1 MYSTGIGAKCC
12 VMFAPEPL
20 SDYRDYLS
28 IDKDLAYLHWLYFM
42 NRGVFMPPGL
52 DEQWTLSVQHSD
64 EDIEAHLAVF
74 REFARD
80 VTAA

>member
-1 MYSTGIGAKCC
+1 
-12 VMFAPEPL
+12 
-20 SDYRDYLS
+20 
-28 IDKDLAYLHWLYFM
+28 M
-42 NRGVFMPPGL
+42 NRGIFMPPGL